1 MGVPWVWSTLATGP
15 GALGEGKRKEKEKEA
30 RTGRGKKEK
39 KCMNEIKSPT
49 YMLRKCIKKGKV
61 RAKVIH
67 CLCQ

>member
-1 MGVPWVWSTLATGP
+1 MKVR
-15 GALGEGKRKEKEKEA
+15 EKKKRKKQGQGEE
-30 RTGRGKKEK
+30 RKKK